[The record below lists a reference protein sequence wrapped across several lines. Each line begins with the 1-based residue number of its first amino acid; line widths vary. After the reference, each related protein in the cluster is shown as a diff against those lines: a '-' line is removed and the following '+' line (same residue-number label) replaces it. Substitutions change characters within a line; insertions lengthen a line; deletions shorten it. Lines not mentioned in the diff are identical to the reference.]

1 MAPAALGLQAL
12 QVVVTY
18 LGALERRAL
27 AEVLLDVVVLH
38 PGLSGPTENL
48 RPVDAAPAD
57 FGEGARPL
65 VHVRRGRVS
74 RLAVLDVPQ
83 GEPARIL
90 LEVIERVF
98 AGARDPIAIE
108 LELDQFRVRS
118 PQELVVGRYAVERL
132 ELKVV
137 VVVGELD
144 AGPQELIAD
153 FVEEDRQAPVI
164 VPPLPL
170 PRLTKGADHVT
181 QSELFCEVEVL
192 PQPRLQRRRL
202 VVSAGTDQP
211 V

>member
-38 PGLSGPTENL
+38 PGLSGPAENL

-65 VHVRRGRVS
+65 VHVRRGRIS

-108 LELDQFRVRS
+108 LEVDQFRVRS

-132 ELKVV
+132 ELKV
-137 VVVGELD
+137 
-144 AGPQELIAD
+144 
-153 FVEEDRQAPVI
+153 DRKST
-164 VPPLPL
+164 
-170 PRLTKGADHVT
+170 RLNSSHGYISYAVFCLKKKKKNKRDRETHTK
-181 QSELFCEVEVL
+181 
-192 PQPRLQRRRL
+192 
-202 VVSAGTDQP
+202 
-211 V
+211 